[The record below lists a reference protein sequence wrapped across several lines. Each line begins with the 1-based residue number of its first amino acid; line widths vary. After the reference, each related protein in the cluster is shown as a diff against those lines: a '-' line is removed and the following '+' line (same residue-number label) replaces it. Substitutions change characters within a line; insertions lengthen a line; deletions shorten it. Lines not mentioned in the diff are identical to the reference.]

1 MALSIP
7 AVMSDVTA
15 AWLTAAL
22 TEGGALTS
30 ASIVSES
37 KETIG
42 VGVGILGELA
52 RVTLEYDRA
61 EAGAPKTVV
70 VKLPTQDPGGRGV
83 AQLLGFYEK
92 EARIYHELAPQLA
105 APRNYYSARDVAADR
120 YVIVMEDV
128 GSVRQGNQVEGASAA
143 DAELL
148 VREMAAMH
156 ARWWERAELAALDWL
171 PTLNAPQMLMGQGAT
186 MVALDPFLEKFGP
199 DLTERQRGIA
209 VSLAPR
215 VMSMMQS
222 LAEGPRTFLHGDL
235 RLDNIF
241 FGSTDGSRPLTL
253 IDWQISGRG
262 RGPFDI
268 AYFLSQSIDVDARRA
283 HEHEWLKGYHGAVSR
298 KDTGY
303 SWEEC
308 WADYRA
314 ATLLCAVY
322 PIIAGGSVDLG
333 NERGVELVRQM
344 ARRSLTAITDLDADE
359 LLSSYAEQAP
369 LLPG

>member
-1 MALSIP
+1 MSLSIP
-7 AVMSDVTA
+7 QTMIDVTA

-22 TEGGALTS
+22 REGGVLNA
-30 ASIVSES
+30 ASVVSES

-52 RVTLEYDRA
+52 RVTLEYDAA

-92 EARIYHELAPQLA
+92 EARIYHELAPKLA
-105 APRNYYSARDVAADR
+105 APRNYYSARDMAAER

-128 GSVRQGNQVEGASAA
+128 GSVRQGDQVEGASAT

-148 VREMAAMH
+148 VREMASMH
-156 ARWWERAELAALDWL
+156 ARWWESPELKALDWL
-171 PTLNAPQMLMGQGAT
+171 PPLNAPQTLMAQGAT
-186 MVALDPFLEKFGP
+186 MVALEPFLEKFGP

-215 VMSMMQS
+215 VMSMLQG

-241 FGSTDGSRPLTL
+241 FGSTDGTRPLTL

-268 AYFLSQSIDVDARRA
+268 AYFLSQSIDVEARRA
-283 HEHEWLKGYHGAVSR
+283 NERAWLKDYHQTVTRGVAGYI
-298 KDTGY
+298 
-303 SWEEC
+303 WEQC

-322 PIIAGGSVDLG
+322 PIVAGGSIDLG
-333 NERGVELVRQM
+333 NERGVELVRRM
-344 ARRSLTAITDLDADE
+344 ATRSLTAITDLDADE
-359 LLSSYAEQAP
+359 LLANYAEQAP